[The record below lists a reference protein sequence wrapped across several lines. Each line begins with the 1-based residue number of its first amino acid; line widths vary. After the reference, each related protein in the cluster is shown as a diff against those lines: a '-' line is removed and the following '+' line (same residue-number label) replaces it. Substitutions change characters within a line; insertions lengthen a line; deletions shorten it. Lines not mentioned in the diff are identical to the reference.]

1 MPLQQ
6 VLDREAIFLGG
17 DNVGEQTHDFY
28 ASGVD
33 FFGGI

>member
-1 MPLQQ
+1 MSLQQ
-6 VLDREAIFLGG
+6 VLDRKAVLLGG
-17 DNVGEQTHDFY
+17 DNVGKQTHDFY